1 MKNDR
6 LQSVVWGVG
15 LILFGLAFLA
25 YQAFPARF
33 TGIAWPWLLVALGG
47 VFVVIALLTRAG
59 GAMIPGAILLG
70 LGGLFLYFTRSDAWG
85 DWYWWMLMPAFVGL
99 GLLLGG
105 LIDPEMRPARTGGL
119 ILLAIGLILFL
130 VFGGVFGLS
139 ADLLRFWP
147 VLLILFGVLV
157 FVRALRAER
166 K

>member
-1 MKNDR
+1 MKNER
-6 LQSVVWGVG
+6 LQSVIWGVA
-15 LILFGLAFLA
+15 LILLGLAFLA
-25 YQAFPARF
+25 YQVFPDRF
-33 TGIAWPWLLVALGG
+33 SGVAWPWLLVALGG
-47 VFVVIALLTRAG
+47 VFVVMALLTRAG
-59 GAMIPGAILLG
+59 GPMIPGAILVG

>member
-70 LGGLFLYFTRSDAWG
+70 LGGLFLYFTRADAWS

-105 LIDPEMRPARTGGL
+105 LIDPDMRPARIGGL
-119 ILLAIGLILFL
+119 ILLALGLVLFA
-130 VFGGVFGLS
+130 VFGGIFGLN
-139 ADLLRFWP
+139 ADVLRFWP
-147 VLLILFGVLV
+147 VLLILLGVLV
-157 FVRALRAER
+157 FARGLRKAR
-166 K
+166 Q